1 MTKDR
6 IPVRALSRVSI
17 CMSIVIAFLSC
28 PNASRAQ
35 ENAQEKEPVAVIQLG
50 GGSEW
55 AFNGGSSFGPSAA
68 VEFTAVKNW
77 LEVEAGVTSL
87 FRRGQSE
94 WDSGVV
100 FKKPFD
106 LSPSV
111 EFEPGIG
118 PVWMHTVSAG
128 RTADSL
134 GAELAFEFM
143 IWPTRDRK
151 YGWFVE
157 PGYSTS
163 FGKDHEKSLGV
174 NGGLLIAIW

>member
-1 MTKDR
+1 MTNDR
-6 IPVRALSRVSI
+6 IPVRAFSRALIYSS
-17 CMSIVIAFLSC
+17 MATAFLICSS
-28 PNASRAQ
+28 ASRA
-35 ENAQEKEPVAVIQLG
+35 EEKEPVAVIQLG

-55 AFNGGSSFGPSAA
+55 AFSNGGAGFGPSAA

-94 WDSGVV
+94 WDTGVV

-106 LSPSV
+106 LSQSV

-118 PVWMHTVSAG
+118 PVWMHTISAG
-128 RTADSL
+128 RASNAL

-151 YGWFVE
+151 FGWFVE
-157 PGYSTS
+157 PSYSYS
-163 FGKDHEKSLGV
+163 FGRDHEKALGV
-174 NGGLLIAIW
+174 NGGLLISIW

>member
-1 MTKDR
+1 MCKDR
-6 IPVRALSRVSI
+6 APVRVLTRLLISMGALTLLCS
-17 CMSIVIAFLSC
+17 A
-28 PNASRAQ
+28 ASRA
-35 ENAQEKEPVAVIQLG
+35 EEKEPVAVIQLG
-50 GGSEW
+50 GASEW
-55 AFNGGSSFGPSAA
+55 GLMNGGSSFGPTAA
-68 VEFTAVKNW
+68 VEFTAIKNW
-77 LEVEAGVTSL
+77 LEIEAGATSL

-118 PVWMHTVSAG
+118 PVWMHTVSPG
-128 RTADSL
+128 RTTNSL

-143 IWPTRDRK
+143 IWPARDRK

-157 PGYSTS
+157 PSYGYS
-163 FGKDHEKSLGV
+163 FGKEHEQSFGV
-174 NGGLLIAIW
+174 NAGLLISIP

>member
-6 IPVRALSRVSI
+6 IPVSAFSRALI
-17 CMSIVIAFLSC
+17 YPTTAIVFLIY
-28 PNASRAQ
+28 PNASRAG
-35 ENAQEKEPVAVIQLG
+35 EKEPVAVIQLG

-55 AFNGGSSFGPSAA
+55 AFSNGGAVFGPSAA
-68 VEFTAVKNW
+68 IEFTAVKNW

-87 FRRGQSE
+87 FKRGQAE
-94 WDSGVV
+94 RDSGVV

-118 PVWMHTVSAG
+118 PVWMHTVSTG

-157 PGYSTS
+157 PSYSYS
-163 FGKDHEKSLGV
+163 FGRDHEKSLGV
-174 NGGLLIAIW
+174 NGGLLISIW

>member
-6 IPVRALSRVSI
+6 IPVCAFSRAIVYLSSATALLI
-17 CMSIVIAFLSC
+17 C
-28 PNASRAQ
+28 PQASRA
-35 ENAQEKEPVAVIQLG
+35 EEKEPVAVIQLG

-55 AFNGGSSFGPSAA
+55 ALSNGGASFGPSAT

-87 FRRGQSE
+87 FKRGRAE
-94 WDSGVV
+94 WDTGVV

-118 PVWMHTVSAG
+118 PVWMHTVSTG
-128 RTADSL
+128 RTTDSL

-157 PGYSTS
+157 PGCSYS
-163 FGKDHEKSLGV
+163 FGRDHEKSLGV
-174 NGGLLIAIW
+174 NGGLLISIW

>member
-1 MTKDR
+1 MSKDR
-6 IPVRALSRVSI
+6 VTVCAFSRASI
-17 CMSIVIAFLSC
+17 CMSIAIALLLC
-28 PNASRAQ
+28 PNASRA
-35 ENAQEKEPVAVIQLG
+35 EEKEPVAVIQLG

-55 AFNGGSSFGPSAA
+55 AFSNGGASFGPSAA

-87 FRRGQSE
+87 FRRGQAE
-94 WDSGVV
+94 WDTGVV

-118 PVWMHTVSAG
+118 PVWMHTINAG
-128 RTADSL
+128 RTTDAL

-157 PGYSTS
+157 PSYGTS
-163 FGKDHEKSLGV
+163 FGRDHEQSFGV
-174 NGGLLIAIW
+174 NGGLLISIW